1 MSDTNPRKTQHVKL
15 DINNIHCSMAIR
27 PYVIALYIGTDPST
41 GNMPMGEPCAIFYSK
56 SKSPAY
62 EVRELND
69 KWSYPI
75 YEKNTEVT
83 ELVQKDLSPEEI
95 FQYSLMYKYFPEL
108 VIAMKIVKNTVLER
122 EKQQI
127 NYINKWIHDNENHKS

>member
-1 MSDTNPRKTQHVKL
+1 MSEPNPRKTQQVKL

-41 GNMPMGEPCAIFYSK
+41 GDMPMGEPCAIFYNK
-56 SKSPAY
+56 SRTPSY
-62 EVRELND
+62 EVRELNNRGI
-69 KWSYPI
+69 YPL
-75 YEKNTEVT
+75 YEKNAEVT

-108 VIAMKIVKNTVLER
+108 VIAMKIVKDTVIKR
-122 EKQQI
+122 EEQQI
-127 NYINKWIHDNENHKS
+127 DYINKWIHDNENHKS